1 MNGFLCPDNGGGPGQ
16 RQRGEAQ
23 NTELK
28 QKTSFSHHHQLALQS
43 LFGLQVTCC
52 AQLFSLAET
61 PQPPPSIPAFGLTY
75 ERRYWISQNR
85 RLIFINP

>member
-28 QKTSFSHHHQLALQS
+28 HKIGFSIKYGVRVYFDSMSRDVHSCSHWLRPRS
-43 LFGLQVTCC
+43 L
-52 AQLFSLAET
+52 
-61 PQPPPSIPAFGLTY
+61 PPGSHMKGAIGSAKVDD
-75 ERRYWISQNR
+75 
-85 RLIFINP
+85 